1 MNNKF
6 ISYLVLTFCSLSSW
20 LHSQSVNLDNF
31 ASIQALNVQKCAVV
45 QVNASWNHAN
55 RVKVEKLAKLCYVG
69 EIDLNN
75 KTVEKK
81 LTSLVNDMYVDESKD
96 FLNSIIKDKK
106 PKIDGWDGFQTLKI
120 ALACIK
126 SSKENRVIKIQ

>member
-55 RVKVEKLAKLCYVG
+55 RVKVEKLAKLCYVA
-69 EIDLNN
+69 EVDLNN
-75 KTVEKK
+75 KTVGAVIQKEWNIKVVPTIIILKEGKEVMRYEPGISMRFDEQEVFDKIKK
-81 LTSLVNDMYVDESKD
+81 
-96 FLNSIIKDKK
+96 
-106 PKIDGWDGFQTLKI
+106 
-120 ALACIK
+120 
-126 SSKENRVIKIQ
+126 VIK